1 MIISW
6 RSCVR
11 FTAKDTR
18 RQRGREG
25 GREGGREL
33 GREGRTRRGGGWFV
47 PCSSYS
53 SFRYPGAFQLH
64 IHQNKLF
71 SIACF
76 TQLRIVERDEPSF
89 DHFICAIW
97 SCQSKWLT
105 FRCCQSNW
113 MTFEDVWGPRSPWYM
128 AAAAAYCRNPKW
140 RLLQRCTD
148 HFTHILSPSNSFV
161 TAIRCKISL
170 NFAINAVQSRWHLF

>member
-18 RQRGREG
+18 REG
-25 GREGGREL
+25 GREGRA
-33 GREGRTRRGGGWFV
+33 RRGGGWFV

-71 SIACF
+71 SIVCF

-89 DHFICAIW
+89 DHFICPVW

-113 MTFEDVWGPRSPWYM
+113 MTFEAVWGPRSPWYM
-128 AAAAAYCRNPKW
+128 AAAAANCGHPKW
-140 RLLQRCTD
+140 RLLQRCR
-148 HFTHILSPSNSFV
+148 I
-161 TAIRCKISL
+161 ISL
-170 NFAINAVQSRWHLF
+170 TFWGLQTDLLLLDAAKFR